1 MASGCGLTM
10 WRSWRSGAHKLQ
22 STSAQIFAFAPAL
35 RRWQATSRRE
45 CRSASASIPSPST
58 TTRMPCAN
66 SVSRTWVLSPHDTD
80 APLTTKLLFEGW
92 HRNGFL
98 AVNGSSDY
106 GVIALGAPADIV
118 VLDYDQLSYDVVDGM
133 IDPLELVLTRATARH
148 VKSLYVAGR
157 EIVRDGRVL
166 GVDLPAIEREVIAQA
181 RRHAERMRGLKPV
194 LERSQATL
202 KRFYVGGGHR
212 GDRRIS

>member
-1 MASGCGLTM
+1 MIRGLPHGVLAEM
-10 WRSWRSGAHKLQ
+10 EDAGRQDRIS
-22 STSAQIFAFAPAL
+22 FAFE
-35 RRWQATSRRE
+35 QY
-45 CRSASASIPSPST
+45 
-58 TTRMPCAN
+58 
-66 SVSRTWVLSPHDTD
+66 LSHV
-80 APLTTKLLFEGW
+80 FE
-92 HRNGFL
+92 R
-98 AVNGSSDY
+98 A
-106 GVIALGAPADIV
+106 
-118 VLDYDQLSYDVVDGM
+118 
-133 IDPLELVLTRATARH
+133 RATARH

-202 KRFYVGGGHR
+202 KRFYVGGGHC